1 MNVRDRKKLEDA
13 ARQWIIDNEGEIEV
27 YEAYIAKDQIDE
39 DIEDVEDWLMRD
51 MSEYSTGFTTVKIEA
66 ENGIKGVALV
76 TVHGSSWEGLD
87 VSLAG
92 VFGSEDDARAWI
104 KEDGYIL

>member
-1 MNVRDRKKLEDA
+1 MSVKNRKKLEDI

-27 YEAYIAKDQIDE
+27 YDAYIAKDQIDE
-39 DIEDVEDWLMRD
+39 DIEDVEDCLMGD

-66 ENGIKGVALV
+66 ENGVKGVALV

-87 VSLAG
+87 VDLGG
-92 VFGSEDDARAWI
+92 VFESEGDARAWI